1 MGQAPILHR
10 QQTIEIGY
18 LMNFPKI
25 TPNDHWGGNSGNAR
39 KKTFFFQEVFPYWKY
54 FWPLGSWSAFIAGR
68 AFEQIKRSRTPLTHL
83 QPSCCLGWLH
93 RQMCPHV
100 DRRGQM
106 WTDGFYSPT
115 HTSSSRWMEKWE
127 KGNCRGGLVGHVRP
141 VHAWLRPT
149 VPPPTPHPDNWH
161 ATMPPRQAHPRT
173 FRIQF
178 RHSISSRRMEH
189 WDKSHSW
196 PDLMKNVKYVQLRR
210 TVDAKLDARDKIWQ
224 SIGVRT
230 KTDHLRN
237 CRYFRE
243 EAPTDDIFLYG
254 NLWASWKIIS

>member
-1 MGQAPILHR
+1 MLIVLNVFR
-10 QQTIEIGY
+10 YCY
-18 LMNFPKI
+18 L
-25 TPNDHWGGNSGNAR
+25 
-39 KKTFFFQEVFPYWKY
+39 KKWFFIFEHISVNYWKY

-149 VPPPTPHPDNWH
+149 VPPPTPYPDNWH

-178 RHSISSRRMEH
+178 RHSISRAGEWNAEIRVIVDQRGHFFRSLPEQH
-189 WDKSHSW
+189 E
-196 PDLMKNVKYVQLRR
+196 NVLVKDTL
-210 TVDAKLDARDKIWQ
+210 DAKLELRDKIWQ
-224 SIGVRT
+224 GIRVRTKNDHFGT

-237 CRYFRE
+237 YSAFPGGKLLLMIYLYVNQPQLKCFCSFR
-243 EAPTDDIFLYG
+243 DFI
-254 NLWASWKIIS
+254 